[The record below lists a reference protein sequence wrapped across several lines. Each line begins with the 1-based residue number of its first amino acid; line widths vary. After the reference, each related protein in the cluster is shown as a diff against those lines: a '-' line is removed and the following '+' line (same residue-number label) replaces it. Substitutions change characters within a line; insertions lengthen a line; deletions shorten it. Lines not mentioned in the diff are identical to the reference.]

1 MFKLKNIYKPDMSW
15 IIDDSNPKIREISE
29 KLDLNNIDEYDNE
42 MINKMISYIDVSY
55 NNEHKKYKIRSG
67 IAITGIQI
75 GYKKRVC
82 YVHYFDEYLNS
93 EIKLLLANPEI
104 LSKSSIKSYI
114 ANGEG
119 CLSVPIDKKGI
130 VPRNKEITFKA
141 FDLFLNKE
149 IEMKVSGFLSICL
162 QHEFD
167 HMDGILYYDKINIF
181 KPNETQEDWERIF

>member
-55 NNEHKKYKIRSG
+55 NNEYKKYKIRSG
-67 IAITGIQI
+67 IAMTGIQI